1 MAERRSAKRH
11 LRHLTARILIT
22 ISSLLVITDTTS
34 AQYMVSAR
42 AGVIQ
47 YIEGEVFG
55 EGRLPL
61 LLTDHYLQMENGQSL
76 RTKQGRAELLLSPGA
91 YLRLGE
97 NGLLRI
103 EQNRLDDTRLT
114 LVQGSALI
122 EVVRWVK
129 GNRIRISFLTT
140 VIEVKKVGL
149 YRLDA
154 ASGELRVYG
163 GAVLV
168 ASRNNKTTIKMGR
181 MVRLDRDLVPK
192 KFDVDAA
199 DSLHEWAARRSFDLF
214 VVSSNAR
221 TQMHWTPISSGWL
234 RNSNYR
240 MRFYSQLAYD
250 ELTGDQPLISG
261 PFIIGQRHREVLEN
275 QPAAEAERRMAEEEL
290 RAEQARITAALE
302 QAAAQAAASQAQI
315 PNPEPGK

>member
-1 MAERRSAKRH
+1 M
-11 LRHLTARILIT
+11 LIA
-22 ISSLLVITDTTS
+22 IFSLLVIADTTS
-34 AQYMVSAR
+34 AQYVVSTK

-47 YIEGEVFG
+47 YIEGDVFG
-55 EGRLPL
+55 EGLLPTL
-61 LLTDHYLQMENGQSL
+61 PPDRYLQMENGHSL

-103 EQNRLDDTRLT
+103 EQNKLDDTQLT
-114 LVQGSALI
+114 LEQGSALI
-122 EVVRWVK
+122 EVVQQIK
-129 GNRIRISFLTT
+129 GNRIRVRFLTS
-140 VIEVKKVGL
+140 VIEVKKPGL

-168 ASRNNKTTIKMGR
+168 ESRNKKTTIKMGR

-199 DSLHEWAARRSFDLF
+199 DSLHEWAGRRSFDLF

-221 TQMHWTPISSGWL
+221 TQMHWTPMSSGWL
-234 RNSNYR
+234 RKSNYR
-240 MRFYSQLAYD
+240 MSFYSQLAYD
-250 ELTGDQPLISG
+250 ELTGDQ
-261 PFIIGQRHREVLEN
+261 RHREVFEN
-275 QPAAEAERRMAEEEL
+275 QPAEAERRMAEEES
-290 RAEQARITAALE
+290 RAEQARIAAALE
-302 QAAAQAAASQAQI
+302 QAAAQAAAAQAAAAQAAAQTGESQAQT
-315 PNPEPGK
+315 PSPEPGK

>member
-1 MAERRSAKRH
+1 MAERCSAKRH
-11 LRHLTARILIT
+11 FGHLIAGIVAT
-22 ISSLLVITDTTS
+22 IFFLLGGADTTS
-34 AQYMVSAR
+34 AQYVVSTK

-55 EGRLPL
+55 EGKLPL
-61 LLTDHYLQMENGQSL
+61 EPPDRYLQLENGQSL

-103 EQNRLDDTRLT
+103 EQNKLDDTQLT

-122 EVVRWVK
+122 EVVQQIK
-129 GNRIRISFLTT
+129 GNRIRLRFLTS
-140 VIEVKKVGL
+140 VIEVMKAGL

-154 ASGELRVYG
+154 ASSELRVYG
-163 GAVLV
+163 GAVQV
-168 ASRNNKTTIKMGR
+168 ASRNKKATIKTGR
-181 MVRLDRDLVPK
+181 MVRLDGDLDPD

-214 VVSSNAR
+214 AVSSKAR

-234 RNSNYR
+234 RNFNYR
-240 MRFYSQLAYD
+240 MRFYSPLAYD
-250 ELTGDQPLISG
+250 ELTRDQRRQEMLDK
-261 PFIIGQRHREVLEN
+261 QL
-275 QPAAEAERRMAEEEL
+275 AAEAARRMAEEEA
-290 RAEQARITAALE
+290 RATQERIAAAL
-302 QAAAQAAASQAQI
+302 AAAVQAGASQAQL
-315 PNPEPGK
+315 PVPQPGK